1 MRIVIYD
8 DEDMEPIT
16 VVNLR
21 GVGERDIHALGERIR
36 IAVPPPPL
44 YPTSFCDAPATATAD
59 IEMRFVDVTF
69 ERFTRRGRARFMAFT
84 KTADLAM
91 LLKPDWLPGQRP
103 AVEALWRENDKLT
116 DLFMKVLGVRLAGH

>member
-21 GVGERDIHALGERIR
+21 GVAERDIYALDMRLRLAIP
-36 IAVPPPPL
+36 APPPAPSEEV
-44 YPTSFCDAPATATAD
+44 SFIT
-59 IEMRFVDVTF
+59 MRVVDVTF
-69 ERFTRRGRARFMAFT
+69 ERFLRRGKVHLMAFT

-103 AVEALWRENDKLT
+103 TVEALWRENDKLT
-116 DLFMKVLGVRLAGH
+116 DLFMKALGVRLAGH